1 MCIDLVM
8 EEFFVQPQHFDG
20 AENLHFRHL
29 MIILA
34 ASLPACSAVLLREDD
49 GLTRA
54 RELNRKLLVLDTHLD
69 TPSRALKLPDWSID
83 EKSEET
89 LVDLPR
95 MRAAGMNAPFMV
107 VYTSPSLKGHD
118 ALTHALALSDVI
130 SGWVEDHPRDLSLAR
145 SVADVLDAKRAGR
158 ISVVMC
164 MENSS
169 PVLEGRLDL
178 VRTFYRLGVRYMS
191 LCHFQNNH
199 LADSSTDEPLHGGV
213 SKFGE
218 QVIAEANSLGI
229 MLDVSHI
236 SDDAVRDH
244 LRLSKA
250 PIIASHSNVRKLCD
264 HPRNL
269 SDELILGIAKGGGV
283 IQLNFAA
290 QYVSADYLVKYNE
303 RKALIALKEKEIDE
317 RLAGQE
323 EKAAAEKEKLSESV
337 PRPPPPPLEDWFEH
351 VDYIARL
358 VGKEYVGLGSDFDG
372 IGAWPGELKDITSID
387 LVTAGLLKR
396 GWSEKELAGFYSGNL
411 LRVWK
416 KVEEVSGRL
425 ER

>member
-1 MCIDLVM
+1 MY
-8 EEFFVQPQHFDG
+8 
-20 AENLHFRHL
+20 FRHPL
-29 MIILA
+29 VLLVLL
-34 ASLPACSAVLLREDD
+34 ASLQPSCSTVSMRQDD
-49 GLTRA
+49 ILNRA
-54 RELNRKLLVLDTHLD
+54 RELNQKLTVLDTHLD
-69 TPSRALKLPDWSID
+69 TPSRALNLPDWALH
-83 EKSEET
+83 EKNEET

-107 VYTSPSLKGHD
+107 VYTSPSLKGQD

-130 SGWVEDHPRDLSLAR
+130 SGWVEDYPRELSLAR
-145 SVADVLDAKRAGR
+145 AASDVPAAKRAGK

-169 PVLEGRLDL
+169 PILEGRLDL

-199 LADSSTDEPLHGGV
+199 LCDSSTDDPLHGGV

-218 QVIAEANSLGI
+218 EVIAEANRLGI

-269 SDELILGIAKGGGV
+269 TDELIRGIARGGGV

-290 QYVSADYLVKYNE
+290 QYLSADYLVKYNE
-303 RKALIALKEKEIDE
+303 RKALLELKEKEIDE

-323 EKAAAEKEKLSESV
+323 EKAKAEKEKLSASI

-351 VDYIARL
+351 VDYIANL
-358 VGKEYVGLGSDFDG
+358 VGKEFVGLGSDFDG

-387 LVTAGLLKR
+387 LITAGLLKR

-411 LRVWK
+411 LRVWR
-416 KVEEVSGRL
+416 KVEEVAGR
-425 ER
+425 

>member
-1 MCIDLVM
+1 MV
-8 EEFFVQPQHFDG
+8 F
-20 AENLHFRHL
+20 
-29 MIILA
+29 LA
-34 ASLPACSAVLLREDD
+34 VLLPSCSAVLLREDD
-49 GLTRA
+49 GNLNRA
-54 RELNRKLLVLDTHLD
+54 RELNQKLLVLDTHLD
-69 TPSRALKLPDWSID
+69 TPSRALKLPGWVLH
-83 EKSEET
+83 EKNDET

-95 MRAAGMNAPFMV
+95 MRAAGVNAPFMV
-107 VYTSPSLKGHD
+107 VYTSPSLKGQD
-118 ALTHALALSDVI
+118 ALVHALALSDVI
-130 SGWVEDHPRDLSLAR
+130 SGWVEDYPRDLSLAR
-145 SVADVLDAKRAGR
+145 RASDVPAAKRAGK

-199 LADSSTDEPLHGGV
+199 LCDSSTDEPLHGGV

-218 QVIAEANSLGI
+218 EVIAEANRLGI

-269 SDELILGIAKGGGV
+269 ADDLIRGIAKGGGV

-303 RKALIALKEKEIDE
+303 RKAILAPREKEIDE
-317 RLAGQE
+317 RLAGQK
-323 EKAAAEKEKLSESV
+323 EKAEAEKEKLSASV

-351 VDYIARL
+351 VDYIAKL

-396 GWSEKELAGFYSGNL
+396 GWSEKELAGFYSGTL
-411 LRVWK
+411 LRGWK
-416 KVEEVSGRL
+416 KVEEVAGR
-425 ER
+425 

>member
-1 MCIDLVM
+1 MPGDD
-8 EEFFVQPQHFDG
+8 P
-20 AENLHFRHL
+20 
-29 MIILA
+29 
-34 ASLPACSAVLLREDD
+34 SLSTARRLNQQLLI
-49 GLTRA
+49 
-54 RELNRKLLVLDTHLD
+54 LDTHLD
-69 TPSRALKLPDWSID
+69 TPSRALNLPDWVLN
-83 EKSEET
+83 EKNEET

-95 MRAAGMNAPFMV
+95 MRQAGVNAPFMV
-107 VYTSPSLKGHD
+107 VYTSPSLKGQD

-130 SGWVEDHPRDLSLAR
+130 SGWVEDNPRDLSLAR
-145 SVADVLDAKRAGR
+145 TTGEVLAAKKTGK
-158 ISVVMC
+158 ISVVIC

-191 LCHFQNNH
+191 LCHFKNNH
-199 LADSSTDEPLHGGV
+199 LSDSSTDEPLHGGV

-218 QVIAEANSLGI
+218 QVIAEANRLGI

-269 SDELILGIAKGGGV
+269 TDELIQGIAKGGGV

-290 QYVSADYLVKYNE
+290 QYVSADYLVKYNK
-303 RKALIALKEKEIDE
+303 RKELIALKEKEIDE

-323 EKAAAEKEKLSESV
+323 EKAKAEKEKLSESI
-337 PRPPPPPLEDWFEH
+337 PRPPAPALEDWFEH
-351 VDYIARL
+351 VDYVARL
-358 VGKEYVGLGSDFDG
+358 VGKEYVGFGSDFDG
-372 IGAWPGELKDITSID
+372 IGAWPAELKDITSID
-387 LVTAGLLKR
+387 LVTEGLLKR
-396 GWSEKELAGFYSGNL
+396 GWSREELAGFYSGNL
-411 LRVWK
+411 LRVWR
-416 KVEEVSGRL
+416 KVEEVAGH
-425 ER
+425 

>member
-1 MCIDLVM
+1 M
-8 EEFFVQPQHFDG
+8 
-20 AENLHFRHL
+20 HFRHL
-29 MIILA
+29 LVLLA
-34 ASLPACSAVLLREDD
+34 TLQLSCSAVSMRQDD
-49 GLTRA
+49 ILNRS
-54 RELNRKLLVLDTHLD
+54 RELNQKLTVLDTHLD
-69 TPSRALKLPDWSID
+69 TPSRALNLPDWALH

-95 MRAAGMNAPFMV
+95 MRAAGVNAPFMV
-107 VYTSPSLKGHD
+107 VYTSPSLKGQD
-118 ALTHALALSDVI
+118 ALVHALELSDVI
-130 SGWVEDHPRDLSLAR
+130 SGWVEDYPRELSLAR
-145 SVADVLDAKRAGR
+145 AASDVPAAKRAGK

-169 PVLEGRLDL
+169 PILEGRLDL

-191 LCHFQNNH
+191 LCHFKNNH
-199 LADSSTDEPLHGGV
+199 LCDSSTDDPLHGGV

-218 QVIAEANSLGI
+218 EVIAEANRLGI

-269 SDELILGIAKGGGV
+269 TDELIRGIAGGGGV

-303 RKALIALKEKEIDE
+303 RKALLELKEKEIDE

-323 EKAAAEKEKLSESV
+323 EKAKAEKEKLSASI

-351 VDYIARL
+351 VDYIANL
-358 VGKEYVGLGSDFDG
+358 VGKDFVGLGSDFDG

-387 LVTAGLLKR
+387 LITAGLLKR
-396 GWSEKELAGFYSGNL
+396 GWSEKELVGFYSGNL
-411 LRVWK
+411 LRVWR
-416 KVEEVSGRL
+416 KVEEVAGR
-425 ER
+425 

>member
-1 MCIDLVM
+1 M
-8 EEFFVQPQHFDG
+8 Q
-20 AENLHFRHL
+20 FRHFL
-29 MIILA
+29 IFLA
-34 ASLPACSAVLLREDD
+34 TLSLSCSAVSTRQGDD
-49 GLTRA
+49 SLA
-54 RELNRKLLVLDTHLD
+54 RSRSLNQRLLVLDTHLD
-69 TPSRALKLPDWSID
+69 TPSRALNLPGWSLD
-83 EKSEET
+83 KTSDGT

-95 MRAAGMNAPFMV
+95 MRAAGVDAPFMV
-107 VYTSPSLKGHD
+107 VYTSPSLKGED

-130 SGWVEDHPRDLSLAR
+130 SGWVEEYPRDLSLAR
-145 SVADVLDAKRAGR
+145 DVSDVTAAKKAGK

-169 PVLEGRLDL
+169 PILDGRLDL
-178 VRTFYRLGVRYMS
+178 VRTFYRLGIRYMS
-191 LCHFQNNH
+191 LCHFKNNH
-199 LADSSTDEPLHGGV
+199 LCDSSTDEPLHGGV

-218 QVIAEANSLGI
+218 EVIAEANRLGI

-269 SDELILGIAKGGGV
+269 SDDLIRGIARGGGV

-303 RKALIALKEKEIDE
+303 RKALIAVKEKLIDE
-317 RLAGQE
+317 RLSGQE
-323 EKAAAEKEKLSESV
+323 EKAKAEKEKLSESI

-372 IGAWPGELKDITSID
+372 IGAWPVELKDITSID
-387 LVTAGLLKR
+387 IVTEGLLKR

-411 LRVWK
+411 LRVWR
-416 KVEEVSGRL
+416 KVEEVAGR
-425 ER
+425 

>member
-1 MCIDLVM
+1 MSFDSAK
-8 EEFFVQPQHFDG
+8 ESFFIPPGKFDG
-20 AENLHFRHL
+20 AKKLNCRHL
-29 MIILA
+29 LIVLAILLPSCA
-34 ASLPACSAVLLREDD
+34 IVSLPKDGVSLFQARQLNQELLI
-49 GLTRA
+49 
-54 RELNRKLLVLDTHLD
+54 LDTHLD
-69 TPSRALKLPDWSID
+69 TPSKALKNPEWALHQTGDQ
-83 EKSEET
+83 T

-95 MRAAGMNAPFMV
+95 MRMAGVNAPFMV

-118 ALTHALALSDVI
+118 ALTHALSLSDVI
-130 SGWVEDHPRDLSLAR
+130 SGWVEDYPRDLSLAR
-145 SVADVLDAKRAGR
+145 RTDDVLAAKKARK

-169 PVLEGRLDL
+169 PILEGRLDL

-191 LCHFQNNH
+191 LCHFKNNH
-199 LADSSTDEPLHGGV
+199 LCDSSTDDSLHGGV

-218 QVIAEANSLGI
+218 QVIAEANRLGI

-244 LRLSKA
+244 LRLSKT
-250 PIIASHSNVRKLCD
+250 PIIASHSNARKLCD

-269 SDELILGIAKGGGV
+269 TDDLIRGIAKGGGV

-290 QYVSADYLVKYNE
+290 QYVSADYLEKYNE
-303 RKALIALKEKEIDE
+303 RKALLAPREKEIDE
-317 RLAGQE
+317 RLAGQK
-323 EKAAAEKEKLSESV
+323 EKAEAEKEKLSKSV

-351 VDYIARL
+351 VDYIANL

-372 IGAWPGELKDITSID
+372 IGAWPRELKDITSID
-387 LVTAGLLKR
+387 LVTLGLLKR
-396 GWSEKELAGFYSGNL
+396 GWSKKEIAGFYSGNL

-416 KVEEVSGRL
+416 KVEEVAGR
-425 ER
+425 